1 MNSKWVEFTTGIFTI
16 SGIVAL
22 IVLVFQS
29 TNFSHMIGS
38 DVYKITASF
47 DNVSGLKERS
57 AVSVGGVKVGRVS
70 QIDIDKDSYEAV
82 VTIEIDKQ
90 YDQIPEDSSL
100 SVFTAG
106 LLGEKYIG
114 MQIGGAPDF
123 LKEGSH
129 INLTQSSIV
138 LEKLIS
144 QFLFSQSEKK

>member
-1 MNSKWVEFTTGIFTI
+1 MNNKWVEFSTGFFTI
-16 SGIVAL
+16 SGIVAMV
-22 IVLVFQS
+22 ILVFQA
-29 TNFSHMIGS
+29 TNFSQMIGS
-38 DVYKITASF
+38 DVYKVTASF

-57 AVSVGGVKVGRVS
+57 AVSIGGVKIGRVS
-70 QIDIDKDSYEAV
+70 QINIDKESFEAL
-82 VTIEIDKQ
+82 VTIEIDNQ

-100 SVFTAG
+100 AVYTAG

-114 MQIGGAPDF
+114 MTIGGAPDV

-144 QFLFSQSEKK
+144 QFLFSQSDKK